1 MTPEEKQEAKDQVA
15 DLIATFEDE
24 HNSDTIR
31 EVIQETMEILNA
43 AMPEESERCEKC
55 QSVIWHFCP
64 VCEILYTEIA
74 KRVIEEYIDTRPE
87 GYIYP
92 NSIKCLM
99 FWLDQG
105 GE

>member
-43 AMPEESERCEKC
+43 AMPEESEY
-55 QSVIWHFCP
+55 Q
-64 VCEILYTEIA
+64 IA
-74 KRVIEEYIDTRPE
+74 KRKIEEYIDTRPE